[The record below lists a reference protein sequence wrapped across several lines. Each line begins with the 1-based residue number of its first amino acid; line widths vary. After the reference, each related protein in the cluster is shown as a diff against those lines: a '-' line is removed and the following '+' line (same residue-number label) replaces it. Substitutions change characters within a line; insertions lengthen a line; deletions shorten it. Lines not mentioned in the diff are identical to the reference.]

1 MPSQT
6 SQTSQTSQE
15 IRSLKKIQNLYCVVP
30 LNNDNEMLLTI
41 KLTIT
46 VVIPKNDSAT
56 NDAFDAD
63 NAYDITTSI
72 TPHDNDNNC
81 L

>member
-1 MPSQT
+1 
-6 SQTSQTSQE
+6 
-15 IRSLKKIQNLYCVVP
+15 
-30 LNNDNEMLLTI
+30 MLLTI

-72 TPHDNDNNC
+72 TPHDNDNN
-81 L
+81 

>member
-1 MPSQT
+1 MP
-6 SQTSQTSQE
+6 
-15 IRSLKKIQNLYCVVP
+15 
-30 LNNDNEMLLTI
+30 LTI
-41 KLTIT
+41 KLAIT

-72 TPHDNDNNC
+72 TSHDNDNN
-81 L
+81 

>member
-15 IRSLKKIQNLYCVVP
+15 IRSLKIQNLYSVVP

-63 NAYDITTSI
+63 NAYDITTSK
-72 TPHDNDNNC
+72 TPHDNDNN
-81 L
+81 

>member
-1 MPSQT
+1 MHIDYAEPDEPRDT
-6 SQTSQTSQE
+6 L
-15 IRSLKKIQNLYCVVP
+15 LKNSKPVPLYSVVP
-30 LNNDNEMLLTI
+30 LNNDNEMPLTI